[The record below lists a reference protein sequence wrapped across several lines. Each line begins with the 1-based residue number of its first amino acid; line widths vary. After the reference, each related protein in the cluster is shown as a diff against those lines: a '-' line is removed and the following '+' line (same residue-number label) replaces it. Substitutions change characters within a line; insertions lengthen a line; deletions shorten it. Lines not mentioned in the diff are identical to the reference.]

1 MALNRMLKD
10 MQRGLLVSPRH
21 EQYLKRSQGDV
32 VLSPATIRF
41 VVHELSA
48 GDRDRRFTFSASG
61 RGGCLRQQIFSYLGT
76 KGEKTYSSDQAATF
90 IHGSWTHLKWQAMG
104 LDAGWLAQVEV
115 PCRLDEYSLTGTIDG
130 ILDTGEGWELKSI
143 NSRGFRRVC
152 EDGPEIKH
160 IYQVHSYMMATGVRT
175 WSIVYECKDDQ
186 SWREWVVHW
195 DDEVVGELTTE
206 LEALKR
212 SREHRELP
220 PILDGC
226 LTQSTPQ
233 FRNCPFKGSCLE
245 THSWPKKTGIK
256 IASRSATKQSVTS
269 IG

>member
-195 DDEVVGELTTE
+195 DDELASELIAE
-206 LEALKR
+206 LEALKQ
-212 SREHRELP
+212 SREERVLP
-220 PILDGC
+220 EILLDCTHKEGVRYR
-226 LTQSTPQ
+226 Q
-233 FRNCPFKGSCLE
+233 CPFKEICLE
-245 THSWPKKTGIK
+245 TGSWPKNTSTGIRL
-256 IASRSATKQSVTS
+256 ASPTRSLATSTE
-269 IG
+269 